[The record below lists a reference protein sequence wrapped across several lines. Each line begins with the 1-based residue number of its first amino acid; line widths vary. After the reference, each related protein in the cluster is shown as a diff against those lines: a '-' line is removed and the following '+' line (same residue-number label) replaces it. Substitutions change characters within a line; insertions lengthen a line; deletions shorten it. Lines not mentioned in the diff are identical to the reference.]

1 MARSGKDTI
10 LLGKIERWWQ
20 CRYVQIYSFIEMK
33 IYSIFCLTGKL
44 VEDNLWVIP
53 LFSFKDIITQ

>member
-10 LLGKIERWWQ
+10 LLGKIERWQ